1 MSIMPYY
8 NNIHSVSLSDL
19 EYLSESR
26 FISESENKNK
36 LFDELLY
43 IDKNNIRECKYCNE
57 EFSLI
62 SNLKKHLICTC
73 FYKHNINNTSTN
85 DANDA
90 NIVNNNSNNISNNI
104 SNNNSNNT
112 TVNSNNTYNNC
123 DINNINLYV
132 DLKIPIPFEEDWDL
146 SHISNSQLRSIV
158 VTNYIYS
165 ELFKEILENDVNNNV
180 IIHGKDK
187 SGYVYMNHDDKYIS
201 MKSNKIAE
209 KTMEKINKTLN
220 DIKGDLKKTM
230 NCRSFN
236 VFRSIVDE
244 KINNYTEKDNYELR
258 YDVNNLICK
267 IYNDKKDISTKLKE
281 NVKKNE
287 INKKNNSKKQQKL
300 INKYD
305 SEDEDIEEIEKKE
318 KKMF

>member
-1 MSIMPYY
+1 
-8 NNIHSVSLSDL
+8 
-19 EYLSESR
+19 
-26 FISESENKNK
+26 
-36 LFDELLY
+36 
-43 IDKNNIRECKYCNE
+43 
-57 EFSLI
+57 
-62 SNLKKHLICTC
+62 
-73 FYKHNINNTSTN
+73 
-85 DANDA
+85 
-90 NIVNNNSNNISNNI
+90 
-104 SNNNSNNT
+104 
-112 TVNSNNTYNNC
+112 
-123 DINNINLYV
+123 
-132 DLKIPIPFEEDWDL
+132 
-146 SHISNSQLRSIV
+146 
-158 VTNYIYS
+158 
-165 ELFKEILENDVNNNV
+165 
-180 IIHGKDK
+180 
-187 SGYVYMNHDDKYIS
+187 

-305 SEDEDIEEIEKKE
+305 SEDEDIEEIEKQE